1 MHKDS
6 TARTMAEVGAHQRRP
21 RHDVPSWSR
30 LHWRE
35 RAALTAEGATRAEWV
50 RLPAEVRAEL
60 LALAPLAHPAGA
72 DGPRA
77 WERATLRAPVHHLP
91 PDHPRRVLERRDGL
105 LLEARA
111 AAEGADAP
119 AGTGYVDARWFFDG
133 HTGPSAEDRD
143 RAADHAE
150 AVHRI
155 SLASV
160 RHATSMHALA
170 LLVLAVVSELLEVRD
185 TAPRTGPEHRRTD
198 PPEPPPPE
206 QALTLSTLTAA
217 PPATAMP
224 VPYTRC
230 VVTLAA

>member
-6 TARTMAEVGAHQRRP
+6 TARTMAEVGAHQHRP
-21 RHDVPSWSR
+21 RHDMPSWSR

-35 RAALTAEGATRAEWV
+35 RAALTAEGVTRTEWA

-60 LALAPLAHPAGA
+60 LTLAPLAYPAGD

-77 WERATLRAPVHHLP
+77 WERATLRGAREPLP

-111 AAEGADAP
+111 TAEGGDAP
-119 AGTGYVDARWFFDG
+119 AGTGYVDSRWFFDG
-133 HTGPSAEDRD
+133 QPAPRPEDQAG
-143 RAADHAE
+143 AAAHAE

-155 SLASV
+155 SLANI
-160 RHATSMHALA
+160 RHAASVYQLA
-170 LLVLAVVSELLEVRD
+170 LLILATVSELLEVRD
-185 TAPRTGPEHRRTD
+185 SAPRTGPERWHSD
-198 PPEPPPPE
+198 PPEPPPS
-206 QALTLSTLTAA
+206 QLALTLSTLTAA
-217 PPATAMP
+217 PPAAAMP